1 MLNYIKRVILL
12 DNTKEK
18 GVGILQNA
26 RSLYGQEILEI
37 GDLVESEIDYLVE
50 LAYYKIIQQYKKTN
64 RYAVEVVKTEHLQ
77 NMIKVE
83 KETVNLFTD
92 NETKTNHILEL
103 LKKNKVTPTGLKD
116 TIVELIK
123 SEAF

>member
-1 MLNYIKRVILL
+1 M
-12 DNTKEK
+12 
-18 GVGILQNA
+18 QNA